1 MAAGKSHGETC
12 PQGFQYALIGHV
24 GATPAQRGTMTPLM
38 RPLYHVADLK
48 RLINP
53 GIVAVVGASETRGSF
68 GERTLSNMAAFT
80 GKVFA
85 INPKYQTLLGR
96 PCVPSLA
103 DMPDSPD
110 CVVLCVARPMVEGM
124 IESAASVQAGGV
136 VVYASGFAETAKP
149 DRVEAQQ
156 RLVELAHHS
165 GVRVVGPN
173 CVGLANTRSGAG
185 LNFMPD
191 YAGMGHRRGPI
202 GIVSQSGALGYTVL
216 QGMQRGIGFSHYLAA
231 GNSCDVDVCDFIS
244 YLAEDDD
251 TKAIICLLEGVKDGA
266 HFLEAARKARDA
278 GKPLIVYK
286 TGNSETSS
294 KAAMSHT
301 GTMVGSAV
309 AYRTAFEDSGAIAID
324 DLEAVLETA
333 SFFAKT
339 GAPTRGRGV
348 GILSTSGGAAVICAD
363 KAEVHSVELPALE
376 AKTAGALHEVVPDFG
391 SVANPSDLTAEVLKT
406 SETFGFCLDA
416 FLNDSNF
423 SALVMPMIFAHAS
436 SSGARAPTI
445 AEAAA
450 RTDRPLAVVWMNE
463 WYQGP
468 GSELLDAD
476 AKVCMFRSADRCFAT
491 LRAWFDWHE
500 GRGRGHA
507 RSDRRSAPAAEQAA
521 RAILSDARGRGATLS
536 ETDSKRVLACYG
548 IAIPQEILARDPEH
562 AALAADRIGCPVA
575 VKIVSPDILHK
586 TEAGG
591 VRLGLSTPGNA
602 REAARNILAS
612 AFRYAPE
619 AKIDGISVQQMASP
633 GVEMVLGIKNDR
645 QFGPLIATGLGGI
658 MVELLGDTAVRL
670 APVDDQAARGMLA
683 SLKGYTL
690 LTGFR
695 GKPGLDIDRLID
707 IICRLSELADDLRD
721 VVDQIDVNPVIVSSS
736 GAMATDALIVCR

>member
-1 MAAGKSHGETC
+1 
-12 PQGFQYALIGHV
+12 
-24 GATPAQRGTMTPLM
+24 MTQTT
-38 RPLYHVADLK
+38 RSLYNAADLR

-53 GIVAVVGASETRGSF
+53 GVVAVVGASETRGSF
-68 GERTLSNMAAFT
+68 GERTLSNMADFT

-103 DMPDSPD
+103 DLPESPD

-124 IESAASVQAGGV
+124 IEIAAAVKAGGV
-136 VVYASGFAETAKP
+136 IVYASGFAETAKP
-149 DRVEAQQ
+149 DRIEAQQ
-156 RLVELAHHS
+156 RLIELS
-165 GVRVVGPN
+165 RRTGVRVVGPN

-216 QGMQRGIGFSHYLAA
+216 QGMERGIGFSHYLAA

-251 TKAIICLLEGVKDGA
+251 TRSIICLLEGVKDGER
-266 HFLEAARKARDA
+266 FLAAARKARDA
-278 GKPLIVYK
+278 GKALIVCK
-286 TGNSETSS
+286 TGNSETSG

-309 AYRTAFEDSGAIAID
+309 AYRTAFEDTGAIAID

-339 GAPTRGRGV
+339 KAPGSGRGV

-363 KAEVHSVELPALE
+363 KAEQHGVSLPALE
-376 AKTAGALHEVVPDFG
+376 AKTASALHEVVPDFG

-416 FLNDSNF
+416 FLNDSSF
-423 SALVMPMIFAHAS
+423 SALVMPMIFAHGS

-445 AEAAA
+445 VEAAA
-450 RTDRPLAVVWMNE
+450 RIDRPLAVVWMNE

-468 GSELLDAD
+468 GSDLLDAD
-476 AKVCMFRSADRCFAT
+476 PRVCMFRSADRCFAT

-500 GRGRGHA
+500 HRTRRLIPA
-507 RSDRRSAPAAEQAA
+507 ERRSAPSNEHAA
-521 RAILSDARGRGATLS
+521 RAILCGAMRCGEALS
-536 ETDSKRVLACYG
+536 ETISKQILACYG
-548 IAIPQEILARDPEH
+548 IAVPREILACDPAE
-562 AALAADRIGCPVA
+562 AAFAARQIGGPVA

-591 VRLGLSTPGNA
+591 VRLGLMGPEDV
-602 REAARNILAS
+602 RRAAEDILAS
-612 AFRYAPE
+612 ASRHAPQ
-619 AKIDGISVQQMASP
+619 ARIDGISVQQMAPP
-633 GVEMVLGIKNDR
+633 GVEIVLGVKNDR
-645 QFGPLIATGLGGI
+645 QFGPLVAAGLGGI

-670 APVDDQAARGMLA
+670 APVTDHTARAMLD
-683 SLKGYTL
+683 SLKGRAL

-695 GKPGLDIDRLID
+695 GLPGVNTASLVDM
-707 IICRLSELADDLRD
+707 ICRLSELAHDLKD
-721 VVDQIDVNPVIVSSS
+721 VVDQIDVNPVIVAAG
-736 GAMATDALIVCR
+736 GALAADALIICR

>member
-1 MAAGKSHGETC
+1 MAYPRAR
-12 PQGFQYALIGHV
+12 A
-24 GATPAQRGTMTPLM
+24 
-38 RPLYHVADLK
+38 LYHHDDLH

-53 GIVAVVGASETRGSF
+53 KVVAVVGASETRGSF
-68 GERTLSNMAAFT
+68 GERTLSNMAGFT

-85 INPKYQTLLGR
+85 INPKYQSLLGR

-103 DMPDSPD
+103 DMPESPD

-124 IESAASVQAGGV
+124 IEAAAAVKAGGV
-136 VVYASGFAETAKP
+136 IVYASGFAETAKP
-149 DRVEAQQ
+149 DRIEAQQ
-156 RLVELAHHS
+156 RLIELS
-165 GVRVVGPN
+165 QRTGVRVVGPN
-173 CVGLANTRSGAG
+173 CVGLANTGSAAG

-216 QGMQRGIGFSHYLAA
+216 QGMERGIGFSHYLAA

-244 YLAEDDD
+244 YLAEDDN
-251 TKAIICLLEGVKDGA
+251 TKSIICLLEGVKDGGR
-266 HFLEAARKARDA
+266 FLQAARKARDA
-278 GKPLIVYK
+278 GKALVVYK

-301 GTMVGSAV
+301 GTMVGSVV
-309 AYRTAFEDSGAIAID
+309 AYQTAFEETGAIAID

-339 GAPTRGRGV
+339 RAPAGGRGV

-363 KAEVHSVELPALE
+363 KAEAHGVPLPALE
-376 AKTAGALHEVVPDFG
+376 AKTAKALHEVVPDFG

-416 FLNDSNF
+416 FMNDAGF

-445 AEAAA
+445 VEAAA

-476 AKVCMFRSADRCFAT
+476 PKVCMFRSADRCFAT

-500 GRGRGHA
+500 
-507 RSDRRSAPAAEQAA
+507 RRRMRPQAPAARRSSPSAGQDA
-521 RAILSDARGRGATLS
+521 RAILSEARSRGAALS
-536 ETDSKRVLACYG
+536 ETDSKRILGCYG
-548 IAIPQEILARDPEH
+548 IAVPKEIMARDPEQ
-562 AALAADRIGCPVA
+562 AATAASKIGGPVA
-575 VKIVSPDILHK
+575 IKIVSPDILHK

-591 VRLGLSTPGNA
+591 VRLGLSTPENV

-612 AFRYAPE
+612 AARYAPQ
-619 AKIDGISVQQMASP
+619 ARIDGISVQQMAP
-633 GVEMVLGIKNDR
+633 AGVEIVLGVKNDR
-645 QFGPLIATGLGGI
+645 QFGPLVAAGLGGI
-658 MVELLGDTAVRL
+658 MVELFGDTAVRL
-670 APVDDQAARGMLA
+670 APVDDATARAMLD
-683 SLKGYTL
+683 SLKSRTL

-695 GKPGLDIDRLID
+695 GKPGVDVDGLVDT
-707 IICRLSELADDLRD
+707 ICRLSELAHDLAD
-721 VVDQIDVNPVIVSSS
+721 VIDQIDVNPVIA
-736 GAMATDALIVCR
+736 GATGVMAADALIVCR

>member
-1 MAAGKSHGETC
+1 
-12 PQGFQYALIGHV
+12 
-24 GATPAQRGTMTPLM
+24 MTPSK
-38 RPLYHVADLK
+38 RSLYSANDLT

-53 GIVAVVGASETRGSF
+53 NVVAVVGASETRGSF

-85 INPKYQTLLGR
+85 INPKYQNLLGR

-103 DMPDSPD
+103 DLPESPD

-124 IESAASVQAGGV
+124 IEAAAAVKAGGII
-136 VVYASGFAETAKP
+136 VYASGFAETAKP
-149 DRVEAQQ
+149 DRIEAQQ
-156 RLVELAHHS
+156 RVVELARRT

-216 QGMQRGIGFSHYLAA
+216 QGMERGIGFSHYLAA
-231 GNSCDVDVCDFIS
+231 GNSCDVDVSDFIS

-251 TKAIICLLEGVKDGA
+251 TRAIVCLLEGVKDGGR
-266 HFLEAARKARDA
+266 FLSAARKARDS
-278 GKPLIVYK
+278 GKALIVYK
-286 TGNSETSS
+286 TGNSETSG

-301 GTMVGSAV
+301 GTMVGSVV
-309 AYRTAFEDSGAIAID
+309 AYQTAFEEAGAIAVD
-324 DLEAVLETA
+324 DLETVLETA

-339 GAPTRGRGV
+339 KAPTNGRGV

-363 KAEVHSVELPALE
+363 KAEAHGVPLPALG
-376 AKTAGALHEVVPDFG
+376 ANTATALHTVVPDFG

-416 FLNDSNF
+416 FLNDAGF

-445 AEAAA
+445 VDASA

-468 GSELLDAD
+468 GSEILDAD
-476 AKVCMFRSADRCFAT
+476 PRVCMFRSADRCFAT

-500 GRGRGHA
+500 HRA
-507 RSDRRSAPAAEQAA
+507 RREARAVRRSPLSAEQPA
-521 RAILSDARGRGATLS
+521 RTILAEARGRGAALS
-536 ETDSKRVLACYG
+536 ETESKQILACYG
-548 IAIPQEILARDPEH
+548 VPVPREILARDPEQ
-562 AALAADRIGCPVA
+562 AALAAGQIGGPVA
-575 VKIVSPDILHK
+575 IKIVSPDILHK

-591 VRLGLSTPGNA
+591 VKLGLSTSEDI
-602 REAARNILAS
+602 RAAATDILAS
-612 AFRYAPE
+612 VKRHAPQ
-619 AKIDGISVQQMASP
+619 ARIDGISVQQMTPP
-633 GVEMVLGIKNDR
+633 GVEIALGVKNDR
-645 QFGPLIATGLGGI
+645 QFGPLIAAGLGGI

-670 APVDDQAARGMLA
+670 APVNVQAAQAMLA
-683 SLKGYTL
+683 SLRGHAL

-695 GKPGLDIDRLID
+695 GRPGVNIDTLVD
-707 IICRLSELADDLRD
+707 TICRLSELAHDLSD
-721 VVDQIDVNPVIVSSS
+721 VIDQIDVNPVIASTGGV
-736 GAMATDALIVCR
+736 MAADALIVCR

>member
-1 MAAGKSHGETC
+1 
-12 PQGFQYALIGHV
+12 
-24 GATPAQRGTMTPLM
+24 MTHAM
-38 RPLYHVADLK
+38 RALYHAADLR

-53 GIVAVVGASETRGSF
+53 SVVAVVGASETRGSF
-68 GERTLSNMAAFT
+68 GERTLSNMADFT

-103 DMPDSPD
+103 DMPESPD
-110 CVVLCVARPMVEGM
+110 CVVLCVARPMVEAM
-124 IESAASVQAGGV
+124 IESAAAVKAGGV

-156 RLVELAHHS
+156 RVVDLAQRS

-251 TKAIICLLEGVKDGA
+251 TRAIICLLEGVKDGDR
-266 HFLEAARKARDA
+266 FLAAARKARDA
-278 GKPLIVYK
+278 GKALIVYK

-309 AYRTAFEDSGAIAID
+309 AYRTAFEDAGAIAVD

-333 SFFAKT
+333 SFFAKS
-339 GAPTRGRGV
+339 GAPTCGRGV

-363 KAEVHSVELPALE
+363 KAEAHGVPLPALE
-376 AKTAGALHEVVPDFG
+376 AKTATALHQVVPDFG

-416 FLNDSNF
+416 FLNDSSF

-445 AEAAA
+445 VEAAA

-476 AKVCMFRSADRCFAT
+476 PKVCMFRSADRCFAT
-491 LRAWFDWHE
+491 LRAWFDWHQ
-500 GRGRGHA
+500 GRGRQQT
-507 RSDRRSAPAAEQAA
+507 RSERRSAASAEPAA
-521 RAILSDARGRGATLS
+521 RAILSDAKSRGPTLS

-548 IAIPQEILARDPEH
+548 VAIPREILARDPEQ
-562 AALAADRIGCPVA
+562 AALAAGKIGCPVA
-575 VKIVSPDILHK
+575 IKIVSPDILHK

-591 VRLGLSTPGNA
+591 VRLGLSTPDNV
-602 REAARNILAS
+602 REAAKNILAS
-612 AFRYAPE
+612 AGRYAPQ
-619 AKIDGISVQQMASP
+619 ARIDGISVQQMAP
-633 GVEMVLGIKNDR
+633 AGVEMVLGVKNDR
-645 QFGPLIATGLGGI
+645 QFGPLIAAGLGGI
-658 MVELLGDTAVRL
+658 MVELLDDTAVRL
-670 APVDDQAARGMLA
+670 APLGTEAARAMLA
-683 SLKGYTL
+683 SLKGHTL

-695 GKPGLDIDRLID
+695 GKPGVDIDALID
-707 IICRLSELADDLRD
+707 TICRLSELAHDLRD
-721 VVDQIDVNPVIVSSS
+721 VVDQVDVNPVIVSA
-736 GAMATDALIVCR
+736 GGVMAADALIVCR

>member
-1 MAAGKSHGETC
+1 
-12 PQGFQYALIGHV
+12 
-24 GATPAQRGTMTPLM
+24 MTSLM
-38 RPLYHVADLK
+38 RPLYHAADLR

-53 GIVAVVGASETRGSF
+53 GVVAVVGASETRGSF
-68 GERTLSNMAAFT
+68 GERTLSNMADFT

-124 IESAASVQAGGV
+124 IESAAAVKAGGV
-136 VVYASGFAETAKP
+136 VVYASGFAETAKADP
-149 DRVEAQQ
+149 SEAQQ
-156 RLVELAHHS
+156 RVVGLAHCS

-216 QGMQRGIGFSHYLAA
+216 QGMERGIGFSHYLAA
-231 GNSCDVDVCDFIS
+231 GNSCDVDVCDFVS
-244 YLAEDDD
+244 YLAEDHD
-251 TKAIICLLEGVKDGA
+251 TGPIVCLLEGVKDGGR
-266 HFLEAARKARDA
+266 FLEAARKARDA
-278 GKPLIVYK
+278 GKALIVYK

-339 GAPTRGRGV
+339 GAPTCGKGV

-363 KAEVHSVELPALE
+363 KAEAHGVALPALE
-376 AKTAGALHEVVPDFG
+376 AKTATALHQVVPDFG
-391 SVANPSDLTAEVLKT
+391 SVANPSDLTAEVLET
-406 SETFGFCLDA
+406 WETFGFCLNA
-416 FLNDSNF
+416 CLNDSSF

-445 AEAAA
+445 VEAAA

-476 AKVCMFRSADRCFAT
+476 PRVCMFRSADRCFAT

-500 GRGRGHA
+500 HRPRRQTEA
-507 RSDRRSAPAAEQAA
+507 KRRSPPSAEPGA
-521 RAILSDARGRGATLS
+521 RAILSEVRGRGAALS
-536 ETDSKRVLACYG
+536 ETDSKRILAGYG
-548 IAIPQEILARDPEH
+548 IPIPHEILARDPEH
-562 AALAADRIGCPVA
+562 AALAAI
-575 VKIVSPDILHK
+575 
-586 TEAGG
+586 
-591 VRLGLSTPGNA
+591 
-602 REAARNILAS
+602 
-612 AFRYAPE
+612 
-619 AKIDGISVQQMASP
+619 
-633 GVEMVLGIKNDR
+633 
-645 QFGPLIATGLGGI
+645 
-658 MVELLGDTAVRL
+658 
-670 APVDDQAARGMLA
+670 
-683 SLKGYTL
+683 
-690 LTGFR
+690 
-695 GKPGLDIDRLID
+695 
-707 IICRLSELADDLRD
+707 
-721 VVDQIDVNPVIVSSS
+721 
-736 GAMATDALIVCR
+736 

>member
-1 MAAGKSHGETC
+1 MTHSTR
-12 PQGFQYALIGHV
+12 ALYNAV
-24 GATPAQRGTMTPLM
+24 
-38 RPLYHVADLK
+38 DLQ

-53 GIVAVVGASETRGSF
+53 GVVAVVGASETRGSF
-68 GERTLSNMAAFT
+68 GERTLSNLAGFT

-103 DMPDSPD
+103 EMPESPD

-124 IESAASVQAGGV
+124 IEAAAAAKAGGV

-149 DRVEAQQ
+149 DRIEAQQ
-156 RLVELAHHS
+156 RLIEVAHRT

-216 QGMQRGIGFSHYLAA
+216 QGMERGIGFSHYLAA

-244 YLAEDDD
+244 YLAEDED
-251 TKAIICLLEGVKDGA
+251 TKAIVCLLEGVKEGDR
-266 HFLEAARKARDA
+266 FLGAARKARDA
-278 GKPLIVYK
+278 GKALIVYK

-301 GTMVGSAV
+301 GTMVGSVV
-309 AYRTAFEDSGAIAID
+309 AYQTAIRDTGAIAVD
-324 DLEAVLETA
+324 DLEGVLETA

-339 GAPTRGRGV
+339 KAPTSGRGV

-363 KAEVHSVELPALE
+363 KAEAHGVALPALE
-376 AKTAGALHEVVPDFG
+376 VKTATALHQVVPDFG

-416 FLNDSNF
+416 FMNDSGF

-445 AEAAA
+445 VEAAA

-476 AKVCMFRSADRCFAT
+476 PKVCMFRSADRCFAT
-491 LRAWFDWHE
+491 LRAWFDWHAHHPRPQE
-500 GRGRGHA
+500 QGA
-507 RSDRRSAPAAEQAA
+507 RKSPPSAELAA
-521 RAILSDARGRGATLS
+521 RAMLDEARGRGAALS
-536 ETDSKRVLACYG
+536 ETDSKRILACYG
-548 IAIPQEILARDPEH
+548 IATPKEILARDPAE
-562 AALAADRIGCPVA
+562 AAVAADRIGGAVA

-591 VRLGLSTPGNA
+591 VKLGLSGSEDV
-602 REAARNILAS
+602 RQAAEDILAS
-612 AFRYAPE
+612 AARHAPQ
-619 AKIDGISVQQMASP
+619 ARIDGISVQQMVPP
-633 GVEMVLGIKNDR
+633 GVEVVLGVKNDR
-645 QFGPLIATGLGGI
+645 QFGPLIAAGLGGI

-670 APVDDQAARGMLA
+670 APVSAPIAREMLA
-683 SLKGYTL
+683 SLKGHAV

-695 GKPGLDIDRLID
+695 GKPGVDIAALTDM
-707 IICRLSELADDLRD
+707 ICRLSELAHDLRD
-721 VVDQIDVNPVIVSSS
+721 VIDQIDVNPVIAGS
-736 GAMATDALIVCR
+736 GGVVAADALIVCR

>member
-1 MAAGKSHGETC
+1 MAHPTAR
-12 PQGFQYALIGHV
+12 A
-24 GATPAQRGTMTPLM
+24 
-38 RPLYHVADLK
+38 LYHHDDLR

-53 GIVAVVGASETRGSF
+53 KVVAVVGASETRGSF
-68 GERTLSNMAAFT
+68 GERTLSNMAGFT

-85 INPKYQTLLGR
+85 INPKYQNLLGR

-103 DMPDSPD
+103 DMPESPD

-124 IESAASVQAGGV
+124 IEAAAAVRAGGV
-136 VVYASGFAETAKP
+136 IVYASGFAETAKP
-149 DRVEAQQ
+149 DRIEAQQ
-156 RLVELAHHS
+156 RLIELS
-165 GVRVVGPN
+165 QRTGVRVVGPN
-173 CVGLANTRSGAG
+173 CVGLANTSSAAG

-216 QGMQRGIGFSHYLAA
+216 QGMERGIGFSHYLAA

-244 YLAEDDD
+244 YLAEDGD
-251 TKAIICLLEGVKDGA
+251 TRSIICVLEGVKDGGR
-266 HFLEAARKARDA
+266 FLQAARKARDA
-278 GKPLIVYK
+278 GKALIVYK

-301 GTMVGSAV
+301 GTMVGSVV
-309 AYRTAFEDSGAIAID
+309 AYQTAFEETGAIAID

-339 GAPTRGRGV
+339 RAPTGGHGV

-363 KAEVHSVELPALE
+363 KAEVHGVPLPALE
-376 AKTAGALHEVVPDFG
+376 AKTAKALHEVVPDFG

-416 FLNDSNF
+416 FMNDAGF

-445 AEAAA
+445 VEAAA

-476 AKVCMFRSADRCFAT
+476 PGVCMFRSADRCFAT

-500 GRGRGHA
+500 RRA
-507 RSDRRSAPAAEQAA
+507 RPQAPAARRSSPSAGQDA
-521 RAILSDARGRGATLS
+521 RAIVSEAKSRGAALS
-536 ETDSKRVLACYG
+536 ETDSKRILACYG
-548 IAIPQEILARDPEH
+548 IAIPREIVARDPEQ
-562 AALAADRIGCPVA
+562 AAAAASQIGGPVA
-575 VKIVSPDILHK
+575 IKIVSPDILHK

-591 VRLGLSTPGNA
+591 VRLGLSTPESV
-602 REAARNILAS
+602 REAAAEVLAS
-612 AFRYAPE
+612 ATRYAPG
-619 AKIDGISVQQMASP
+619 ARIDGISVQQMAPS
-633 GVEMVLGIKNDR
+633 GVEIVLGVKNDR
-645 QFGPLIATGLGGI
+645 QFGPLMAAGLGGI
-658 MVELLGDTAVRL
+658 MVELFGDTAVRL
-670 APVDDQAARGMLA
+670 APVDDAAARAMLA
-683 SLKGYTL
+683 SLKSRTL

-695 GKPGLDIDRLID
+695 GKPGVDLDGLVDT
-707 IICRLSELADDLRD
+707 ICRLSELAHDLAD
-721 VVDQIDVNPVIVSSS
+721 IIDQIDVNPVIASAAGV
-736 GAMATDALIVCR
+736 MAADALIVCR

>member
-1 MAAGKSHGETC
+1 MNHLNARA
-12 PQGFQYALIGHV
+12 
-24 GATPAQRGTMTPLM
+24 
-38 RPLYHVADLK
+38 LYHHADLR

-53 GIVAVVGASETRGSF
+53 KVVAVVGASETRGSF
-68 GERTLSNMAAFT
+68 GERTLSNMSAFT

-85 INPKYQTLLGR
+85 INPKYRSLLGR

-103 DMPDSPD
+103 DLPESPD
-110 CVVLCVARPMVEGM
+110 CVVLCVARQMVEGM
-124 IESAASVQAGGV
+124 IEAAAAVKAGGV
-136 VVYASGFAETAKP
+136 IVYASGFAETAKP
-149 DRVEAQQ
+149 DRIEAQQ
-156 RLVELAHHS
+156 RLIELALRT

-173 CVGLANTRSGAG
+173 CVGLANTGSAAG

-191 YAGMGHRRGPI
+191 YAAMGHRRGPI

-216 QGMQRGIGFSHYLAA
+216 QGMERGIGFSHYLAA

-251 TKAIICLLEGVKDGA
+251 TRSIVCLLEGVKDGA
-266 HFLEAARKARDA
+266 RFMQAARKARDA
-278 GKPLIVYK
+278 GKALIVYK

-301 GTMVGSAV
+301 GTMVGSVV
-309 AYRTAFEDSGAIAID
+309 AYKTAIEEAGAIAID

-339 GAPTRGRGV
+339 MAPTNGRGV

-363 KAEVHSVELPALE
+363 KAEAHSVTLPVLE
-376 AKTAGALHEVVPDFG
+376 EKTARALHEVVPDFG

-416 FLNDSNF
+416 FMNDSGF

-445 AEAAA
+445 VEAAA

-468 GSELLDAD
+468 GSEVLDAD
-476 AKVCMFRSADRCFAT
+476 PRVCMFRSADRCFAT

-500 GRGRGHA
+500 RRTCKPA
-507 RSDRRSAPAAEQAA
+507 AARRSPASAAQGA
-521 RAILSDARGRGATLS
+521 RAILSAARDRGAALS
-536 ETDSKRVLACYG
+536 ETDSKRLLGCYG
-548 IAIPQEILARDPEH
+548 IAIPLEIVARDPEQ
-562 AALAADRIGCPVA
+562 AASAAAKIGGPVA
-575 VKIVSPDILHK
+575 IKIVSPDILHK

-591 VRLGLSTPGNA
+591 VRLGLSTPENV

-612 AFRYAPE
+612 AARYAPQ
-619 AKIDGISVQQMASP
+619 ARIDGISVQQMAPP
-633 GVEMVLGIKNDR
+633 GVEIVLGVKNDR
-645 QFGPLIATGLGGI
+645 QFGPLVAAGLGGI
-658 MVELLGDTAVRL
+658 MVELLGDPAVRL
-670 APVDDQAARGMLA
+670 APIGEQAARAMLA
-683 SLKGYTL
+683 SLKGHAL

-695 GKPGLDIDRLID
+695 GKPGVDIDGLVD
-707 IICRLSELADDLRD
+707 TICRLSELAHDLKD
-721 VVDQIDVNPVIVSSS
+721 VIDQIDVNPVIASAGSV
-736 GAMATDALIVCR
+736 MAADALIVCR

>member
-1 MAAGKSHGETC
+1 
-12 PQGFQYALIGHV
+12 
-24 GATPAQRGTMTPLM
+24 M
-38 RPLYHVADLK
+38 RPLYDAADLK

-68 GERTLSNMAAFT
+68 GERTLSNMSAFT

-96 PCVPSLA
+96 RCVPSLA
-103 DMPDSPD
+103 DMPESPD

-124 IESAASVQAGGV
+124 IESAAAVKAGGV
-136 VVYASGFAETAKP
+136 IVYASGFAETAKP
-149 DRVEAQQ
+149 ERIEAQQ
-156 RLVELAHHS
+156 RLIELSHRT

-216 QGMQRGIGFSHYLAA
+216 QGMERGIGFSHYLAA

-251 TKAIICLLEGVKDGA
+251 TKAIICLLEGVKDGGR
-266 HFLEAARKARDA
+266 FLEAARKARDA
-278 GKPLIVYK
+278 GKALIVYK

-301 GTMVGSAV
+301 GTMVGSVV
-309 AYRTAFEDSGAIAID
+309 AYRTAFEDTGAIAID

-339 GAPTRGRGV
+339 KAPTSGRGV

-363 KAEVHSVELPALE
+363 KAEAHGVLLPPLE
-376 AKTAGALHEVVPDFG
+376 AKTASALHEVVPDFG

-406 SETFGFCLDA
+406 SETFGSCLDA
-416 FLNDSNF
+416 FLNDSSF

-445 AEAAA
+445 VEAAA

-476 AKVCMFRSADRCFAT
+476 PNVCMFRSADRCFAT

-500 GRGRGHA
+500 RRA
-507 RSDRRSAPAAEQAA
+507 RPQAVAERRSALSDEHAA
-521 RAILSDARGRGATLS
+521 RAVLAGAMRRGAVLS
-536 ETDSKRVLACYG
+536 ETDSKRILACYG
-548 IAIPQEILARDPEH
+548 ITIPQEILARDPAE
-562 AALAADRIGCPVA
+562 AALAAGQIGGPVA
-575 VKIVSPDILHK
+575 IKIVSPDILHK

-591 VRLGLSTPGNA
+591 VRLGLTTPDDV
-602 REAARNILAS
+602 RQAAEDILAS
-612 AFRYAPE
+612 ALRYAPQ
-619 AKIDGISVQQMASP
+619 ARIDGISVQQMAPS
-633 GVEMVLGIKNDR
+633 GIEIVLGVKNDR
-645 QFGPLIATGLGGI
+645 QFGPLVAAGLGGI
-658 MVELLGDTAVRL
+658 MVELLDDTAVRL
-670 APVDDQAARGMLA
+670 APVNDQTARGMLA
-683 SLKGYTL
+683 SLKGHAL

-695 GKPGLDIDRLID
+695 GKPGVDIVALADM
-707 IICRLSELADDLRD
+707 ICRLSELAHDLRD
-721 VVDQIDVNPVIVSSS
+721 IVDQIDVNPVIVSASKV
-736 GAMATDALIVCR
+736 MAADALIVCRP

>member
-1 MAAGKSHGETC
+1 
-12 PQGFQYALIGHV
+12 
-24 GATPAQRGTMTPLM
+24 M
-38 RPLYHVADLK
+38 RPLYNAADLK
-48 RLINP
+48 RLIDP
-53 GIVAVVGASETRGSF
+53 KVVAVVGASETRGSF
-68 GERTLSNMAAFT
+68 GERTLSNMSAFT

-103 DMPDSPD
+103 DMPERPD
-110 CVVLCVARPMVEGM
+110 CVVLCVARQMVESM
-124 IESAASVQAGGV
+124 IEAAAAAGAGGV

-149 DRVEAQQ
+149 DRIEAQG
-156 RLVELAHHS
+156 RLIEVAHRT

-216 QGMQRGIGFSHYLAA
+216 QGMERGIGFSHYLAA

-244 YLAEDDD
+244 YLAENDD
-251 TKAIICLLEGVKDGA
+251 TRSIICLLEGVKDGDR
-266 HFLEAARKARDA
+266 FLSAARKARDA
-278 GKPLIVYK
+278 GKALIVYK

-301 GTMVGSAV
+301 GTMVGSVV
-309 AYRTAFEDSGAIAID
+309 AYQAALAEVGAIALD
-324 DLEAVLETA
+324 NLEAVLETA
-333 SFFAKT
+333 SFFAKAGT
-339 GAPTRGRGV
+339 PTRGRGV

-363 KAEVHSVELPALE
+363 KAEAHGVPLPPLE
-376 AKTAGALHEVVPDFG
+376 ARTASALHEVVPDFG

-416 FLNDSNF
+416 FLNDSGF

-445 AEAAA
+445 VEAAS

-476 AKVCMFRSADRCFAT
+476 PKVCMFRSADRCFAA
-491 LRAWFDWHE
+491 LKAWFDWHE
-500 GRGRGHA
+500 HRASHRTPA
-507 RSDRRSAPAAEQAA
+507 PRRSSLSAELAA
-521 RAILSDARGRGATLS
+521 RGILSSAKAGAALS
-536 ETDSKRVLACYG
+536 ETDSKRVLDCYG
-548 IAIPQEILARDPEH
+548 IAIPREILASGPDQAVLASREIGG
-562 AALAADRIGCPVA
+562 AVAL
-575 VKIVSPDILHK
+575 KIVSPDILHK

-591 VRLGLSTPGNA
+591 VKLGLSTPQDVS
-602 REAARNILAS
+602 AAAADILAS
-612 AFRYAPE
+612 AKRYAPQ
-619 AKIDGISVQQMASP
+619 ARIDGVSVQQMVPP
-633 GVEMVLGIKNDR
+633 GIEIVLGVKNDR
-645 QFGPLIATGLGGI
+645 QFGPLVAAGLGGI
-658 MVELLGDTAVRL
+658 MVELLGDTKVRL
-670 APVDDQAARGMLA
+670 APVDDQAARAMLA
-683 SLKGYTL
+683 SLRGHAL

-695 GKPGLDIDRLID
+695 GKPGIDIDRLVD
-707 IICRLSELADDLRD
+707 IICRLSELAHDLRD
-721 VVDQIDVNPVIVSSS
+721 VIDQIDVNPVIASAD
-736 GAMATDALIVCR
+736 GAIAADALIVCR

>member
-1 MAAGKSHGETC
+1 
-12 PQGFQYALIGHV
+12 
-24 GATPAQRGTMTPLM
+24 MTHST
-38 RPLYHVADLK
+38 RSLYSAADLT

-53 GIVAVVGASETRGSF
+53 GVVAVVGASETRGSF
-68 GERTLSNMAAFT
+68 GERTLSNMSGFS

-103 DMPDSPD
+103 DLPESPD

-124 IESAASVQAGGV
+124 IEDAAAVEAGGV
-136 VVYASGFAETAKP
+136 IVYASGFAETAKP
-149 DRVEAQQ
+149 DRIEAQ
-156 RLVELAHHS
+156 RRVVELAHRT
-165 GVRVVGPN
+165 GMRVVGPN

-191 YAGMGHRRGPI
+191 YAGMGHKRGPI
-202 GIVSQSGALGYTVL
+202 GIVSQSGALGYTLL
-216 QGMQRGIGFSHYLAA
+216 QGMERGIGFSHYLAA
-231 GNSCDVDVCDFIS
+231 GNSCDVDVCDFIC
-244 YLAEDDD
+244 YLAEDND
-251 TKAIICLLEGVKDGA
+251 TKSIICLLEGVSDGA
-266 HFLEAARKARDA
+266 RFLTAARKARDA
-278 GKPLIVYK
+278 GKALIVYK

-309 AYRTAFEDSGAIAID
+309 AYQTAIADTGAIAID

-339 GAPTRGRGV
+339 RAPSNGRGV

-363 KAEVHSVELPALE
+363 KAEQHGVLLPALE
-376 AKTAGALHEVVPDFG
+376 AKTASALKEVVPDFG

-416 FLNDSNF
+416 FLDDSGF
-423 SALVMPMIFAHAS
+423 SALVMPMIFAHSS

-445 AEAAA
+445 VEAAA

-476 AKVCMFRSADRCFAT
+476 PKVCMFRSADRCFAT
-491 LRAWFDWHE
+491 LRAWFDWHAY
-500 GRGRGHA
+500 RGR
-507 RSDRRSAPAAEQAA
+507 RPEPERRSPPSAEPAA
-521 RAILSDARGRGATLS
+521 RAILSDVTRRGTTLS
-536 ETDSKRVLACYG
+536 ETDSKRVLASYG
-548 IAIPQEILARDPEH
+548 IAVPREILARDP
-562 AALAADRIGCPVA
+562 AAAAAASRRIGGSVA
-575 VKIVSPDILHK
+575 IKIVSPDIPHK

-591 VRLGLSTPGNA
+591 VRLGLSTPEDVRG
-602 REAARNILAS
+602 AAEDIRAS
-612 AFRYAPE
+612 ALRYAPR
-619 AKIDGISVQQMASP
+619 ARIDGFSVQQMTPP
-633 GVEMVLGIKNDR
+633 GVEIVLGVKNDR
-645 QFGPLIATGLGGI
+645 QFGPLIAAGLGGI
-658 MVELLGDTAVRL
+658 MIELLGDTAVRL
-670 APVDDQAARGMLA
+670 APVNDQAARAMLA
-683 SLKGYTL
+683 SLKGHAL

-695 GKPGLDIDRLID
+695 GKPGVDIDALVD
-707 IICRLSELADDLRD
+707 TICRLSELAHDLSD
-721 VVDQIDVNPVIVSSS
+721 IVDQIDVNPVIAGGS
-736 GAMATDALIVCR
+736 GVMAADALLVCR

>member
-1 MAAGKSHGETC
+1 MTHT
-12 PQGFQYALIGHV
+12 
-24 GATPAQRGTMTPLM
+24 TPRA
-38 RPLYHVADLK
+38 LYHHDDLR
-48 RLINP
+48 RLIDP
-53 GIVAVVGASETRGSF
+53 GVVAVVGASETRGSF
-68 GERTLSNMAAFT
+68 GERTLSNMAGFT

-85 INPKYQTLLGR
+85 INPKYRNLLGR

-103 DMPDSPD
+103 DMPESPD
-110 CVVLCVARPMVEGM
+110 CVVLCVARPMVEGL
-124 IESAASVQAGGV
+124 IEAAAAVKAGGV
-136 VVYASGFAETAKP
+136 IVYASGFAETAKP
-149 DRVEAQQ
+149 DRIEAQQ
-156 RLVELAHHS
+156 RLIELAHRT

-173 CVGLANTRSGAG
+173 CVGLANTSSSAG

-191 YAGMGHRRGPI
+191 YAAMGHRRGPI

-216 QGMQRGIGFSHYLAA
+216 QGMERGIGFSHYLAA

-251 TKAIICLLEGVKDGA
+251 TKSIICLLEGVKDGGR
-266 HFLEAARKARDA
+266 FLQAARKARDA
-278 GKPLIVYK
+278 GKALIVYK

-309 AYRTAFEDSGAIAID
+309 AYQTAFEETGAIAID

-339 GAPTRGRGV
+339 KAPTVGRGV

-363 KAEVHSVELPALE
+363 KAEAHGVPLPALE
-376 AKTAGALHEVVPDFG
+376 TKTAKALHEVVPDFG

-416 FLNDSNF
+416 FMNDAGY

-476 AKVCMFRSADRCFAT
+476 PRVCMFRSADRCFAT
-491 LRAWFDWHE
+491 LRTWFDWHE
-500 GRGRGHA
+500 RRTGKQTQA
-507 RSDRRSAPAAEQAA
+507 ARRSPPSAEQTA
-521 RAILSDARGRGATLS
+521 RAILSETTSRGAALS
-536 ETDSKRVLACYG
+536 ETDSKRILACYG
-548 IAIPQEILARDPEH
+548 IAIPKEIVARDPEQ
-562 AALAADRIGCPVA
+562 AASAASKIGGPVA
-575 VKIVSPDILHK
+575 IKIVSPDILHK

-591 VRLGLSTPGNA
+591 VRLGLSTPEDV

-612 AFRYAPE
+612 AARYAPQ
-619 AKIDGISVQQMASP
+619 ARIDGVSVQQMAP
-633 GVEMVLGIKNDR
+633 VGVEIVLGVKNDR
-645 QFGPLIATGLGGI
+645 QFGPLVAAGLGGI
-658 MVELLGDTAVRL
+658 MVELFGDTAVRL
-670 APVDDQAARGMLA
+670 APVDDATARAMLA
-683 SLKGYTL
+683 SLKSRTL

-695 GKPGLDIDRLID
+695 GKPGVDVDGLVDT
-707 IICRLSELADDLRD
+707 ICRLSELAHDLAD
-721 VVDQIDVNPVIVSSS
+721 VIDQIDVNPVIAGTTGV
-736 GAMATDALIVCR
+736 MAADALIVCR

>member
-1 MAAGKSHGETC
+1 MAG
-12 PQGFQYALIGHV
+12 
-24 GATPAQRGTMTPLM
+24 
-38 RPLYHVADLK
+38 
-48 RLINP
+48 
-53 GIVAVVGASETRGSF
+53 
-68 GERTLSNMAAFT
+68 FT

-85 INPKYQTLLGR
+85 INPKYQNLLGR

-103 DMPDSPD
+103 DMPESPD

-124 IESAASVQAGGV
+124 IEAAAAVKAGGV
-136 VVYASGFAETAKP
+136 IVYASGFAETAKP
-149 DRVEAQQ
+149 DRIEAQQ
-156 RLVELAHHS
+156 RLIELS
-165 GVRVVGPN
+165 QRTGVRVVGPN
-173 CVGLANTRSGAG
+173 CVGLANTSSAAG

-216 QGMQRGIGFSHYLAA
+216 QGMERGIGFSHYLAA

-244 YLAEDDD
+244 YLAEDDN
-251 TKAIICLLEGVKDGA
+251 TKSIICLLEGVKDGGR
-266 HFLEAARKARDA
+266 FLQAARKARDA
-278 GKPLIVYK
+278 GKALIVYK

-301 GTMVGSAV
+301 GTMVGSVV
-309 AYRTAFEDSGAIAID
+309 AYQTAFEETGAIAID

-339 GAPTRGRGV
+339 GAPTGGRGV

-363 KAEVHSVELPALE
+363 KAEAHGVPLPALE
-376 AKTAGALHEVVPDFG
+376 AKTAKALHEVVPDFG

-416 FLNDSNF
+416 FMNDAGF

-445 AEAAA
+445 VEAAA

-476 AKVCMFRSADRCFAT
+476 PRVCMFRSADRCFAT

-500 GRGRGHA
+500 RRA
-507 RSDRRSAPAAEQAA
+507 RPQAPAGRRSSPSAGQDA
-521 RAILSDARGRGATLS
+521 RAIVSEARSRGAALS
-536 ETDSKRVLACYG
+536 ETESKRILACYG
-548 IAIPQEILARDPEH
+548 IAIPREIVARDPEQ
-562 AALAADRIGCPVA
+562 AAAAASQIGGSVA
-575 VKIVSPDILHK
+575 IKIVSPDILHK

-591 VRLGLSTPGNA
+591 VRLGLSTPENV
-602 REAARNILAS
+602 REAAAEILAS
-612 AFRYAPE
+612 AVRYAPG
-619 AKIDGISVQQMASP
+619 ARIDGISVQQMAP
-633 GVEMVLGIKNDR
+633 AGVEIVLGVKNDR
-645 QFGPLIATGLGGI
+645 QFGPLVAAGLGGI
-658 MVELLGDTAVRL
+658 MVELFGDTAVRL
-670 APVDDQAARGMLA
+670 APVDDAAARAMLA
-683 SLKGYTL
+683 SLKSRTL

-695 GKPGLDIDRLID
+695 GKPGVDVDGLVDT
-707 IICRLSELADDLRD
+707 ICRLSELAHDLAD
-721 VVDQIDVNPVIVSSS
+721 IIDQIDVNPVIA
-736 GAMATDALIVCR
+736 GAAGVMAADALIVCR

>member
-1 MAAGKSHGETC
+1 
-12 PQGFQYALIGHV
+12 
-24 GATPAQRGTMTPLM
+24 MTSSM
-38 RPLYHVADLK
+38 RPLYNATDLK
-48 RLINP
+48 RLIDPNV
-53 GIVAVVGASETRGSF
+53 VAVVGASETRGSF
-68 GERTLSNMAAFT
+68 GERTLSNMSAFS

-85 INPKYQTLLGR
+85 VNPKYQTLLGR

-103 DMPDSPD
+103 DMPERPD
-110 CVVLCVARPMVEGM
+110 CVVLCVARQMVESM
-124 IESAASVQAGGV
+124 IEAAAAAGAGGV

-149 DRVEAQQ
+149 DRIEAQQ
-156 RLVELAHHS
+156 RLIEVAHRT

-216 QGMQRGIGFSHYLAA
+216 QGMERGIGFSHYLAA

-244 YLAEDDD
+244 YLAENDD
-251 TKAIICLLEGVKDGA
+251 TRSIVCLLEGVKDGDR
-266 HFLEAARKARDA
+266 FLSAARKARDA
-278 GKPLIVYK
+278 GKALIVYK

-301 GTMVGSAV
+301 GTMVGSVV
-309 AYRTAFEDSGAIAID
+309 AYQAALAEVGAIALD
-324 DLEAVLETA
+324 NLEAVLETA
-333 SFFAKT
+333 SFFAKA
-339 GAPTRGRGV
+339 GSPTRGRGV

-363 KAEVHSVELPALE
+363 KAEAHGVPLPPLE
-376 AKTAGALHEVVPDFG
+376 TRTANALHEVVPDFG

-416 FLNDSNF
+416 FLNDSGF

-445 AEAAA
+445 VEAAA

-476 AKVCMFRSADRCFAT
+476 PKVCMFRSADRCFAA
-491 LRAWFDWHE
+491 LKAWFDWHE
-500 GRGRGHA
+500 HRASHRTPA
-507 RSDRRSAPAAEQAA
+507 PRRSSPSAELAA
-521 RAILSDARGRGATLS
+521 RAILASAKAGGAALS
-536 ETDSKRVLACYG
+536 ETCSKRVLDCYG
-548 IAIPQEILARDPEH
+548 IAIPREILASDPEQ
-562 AALAADRIGCPVA
+562 AVRASREIGGAVAL
-575 VKIVSPDILHK
+575 KIVSPDILHK

-591 VRLGLSTPGNA
+591 IKLGLSAPQDVS
-602 REAARNILAS
+602 AAAADILAS
-612 AFRYAPE
+612 ARRYAPE
-619 AKIDGISVQQMASP
+619 ARIDGVSVQQMVPP
-633 GVEMVLGIKNDR
+633 GIEIVLGVKNDR
-645 QFGPLIATGLGGI
+645 QFGPLVAAGLGGI
-658 MVELLGDTAVRL
+658 MVELLGDTQVRL
-670 APVDDQAARGMLA
+670 APIDDQAARAMLA
-683 SLKGYTL
+683 SLRGHAL

-695 GKPGLDIDRLID
+695 GKPGIDIDGLVD
-707 IICRLSELADDLRD
+707 IICRLSELARDLRD
-721 VVDQIDVNPVIVSSS
+721 VIDQIDVNPVIASAD
-736 GAMATDALIVCR
+736 GAIAADALIVCR